1 MITIDDKEYDIEAMT
16 DEQKLMVSQIQ
27 QCQIKSASLKSE
39 FDIVQIALNAYVNAL
54 KEGLTEEDQDTTD

>member
-27 QCQIKSASLKSE
+27 QCQAKGNGLKSE
-39 FDIVQIALNAYVNAL
+39 FDIIQTALNCYIQAL
-54 KEGLTEEDQDTTD
+54 KESLAEND